1 MDFYRI
7 DEEYNRY
14 LQRYEKETKIS
25 MQRRPCRFGFP
36 KTFDFI
42 VQHDYTIGRRKP
54 RKTEICEE
62 AACDYHIL

>member
-1 MDFYRI
+1 
-7 DEEYNRY
+7 
-14 LQRYEKETKIS
+14 